1 MKFRQFNSFAI
12 TYYIVSRKDSYI
24 MSTIIDAIIFDLDGT
39 LLNTLTDLTNSVNFA
54 LNKYQLPTYSED
66 AIRQMV
72 GNGVTVLMERAI
84 PGGHAFEKFECC
96 LNDFKEHY
104 EAHKKDFTKP
114 FPGILEFLAEAS
126 QKNYKL
132 AVVSN
137 KFDLAVKGL
146 CEDFFAPY
154 ITTAIGESAQTA
166 PKPAPDT
173 VLKAMQELQVSPQ
186 QCVYVGDSDVDI
198 ATAQNAGIPCL
209 SVSWGFRPRTF
220 LEQHGA
226 KIIADTVTELKE
238 IIFHWE
244 V

>member
-1 MKFRQFNSFAI
+1 MP
-12 TYYIVSRKDSYI
+12 T
-24 MSTIIDAIIFDLDGT
+24 TIDTIIFDLDGT

-54 LNKYQLPTYSED
+54 LSKYHLPTHSED
-66 AIRQMV
+66 AVRKMV
-72 GNGVTVLMERAI
+72 GNGVTLLMERAI
-84 PGGHAFEKFECC
+84 PGGHSFEKFEQC
-96 LNDFKEHY
+96 LNDFKAHY
-104 EAHKKDFTKP
+104 EIHKKDFTKP
-114 FPGILEFLAEAS
+114 FPGILEFLAKAD
-126 QKNYKL
+126 QRGYKL

-173 VLKAMQELQVSPQ
+173 VLKAMEELQVSPH

-226 KIIADTVTELKE
+226 KIIADSVEELEE
-238 IIFHWE
+238 ILFHHTGSKNANDFYE
-244 V
+244 LEA

>member
-1 MKFRQFNSFAI
+1 MP
-12 TYYIVSRKDSYI
+12 T
-24 MSTIIDAIIFDLDGT
+24 TIDTIIFDLDGT

-54 LNKYQLPTYSED
+54 LNKYQLPTYAED
-66 AIRQMV
+66 AVRQMV
-72 GNGVTVLMERAI
+72 GNGVTLLMERAI
-84 PGGHAFEKFECC
+84 PGGHSFEKFDQC

-104 EAHKKDFTKP
+104 EIHKKDFTKP

-126 QKNYKL
+126 QQGYKL

-154 ITTAIGESAQTA
+154 ITTAIGESSQTA

-173 VLKAMQELQVSPQ
+173 VLKAMEELQVSPQ

-198 ATAQNAGIPCL
+198 ATAKNAGIPCL

-226 KIIADTVTELKE
+226 KVIADSVAELKE
-238 IIFHWE
+238 IIFHLE